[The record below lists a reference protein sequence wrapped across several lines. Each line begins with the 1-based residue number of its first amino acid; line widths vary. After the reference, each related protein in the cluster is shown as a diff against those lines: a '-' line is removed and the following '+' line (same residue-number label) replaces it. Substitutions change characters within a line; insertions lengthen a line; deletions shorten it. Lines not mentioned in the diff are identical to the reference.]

1 MPVINIH
8 DTKTHF
14 SKLIE
19 RVTAGEEIIIS
30 RAGKPV
36 AKLVSYHEDE
46 TTRQPGFWKDRVV
59 MAPDF
64 DELPSEFAAAFQG
77 DLP

>member
-1 MPVINIH
+1 MQVLNIH

-30 RAGKPV
+30 KAGVPV
-36 AKLVSYHEDE
+36 AKLVAYHEDE
-46 TTRQPGFWKDRVV
+46 TPRKPGFWKDRVV
-59 MAPDF
+59 ISPDF
-64 DELPSEFAAAFQG
+64 DELPPEISAAFLG
-77 DLP
+77 NLP

>member
-1 MPVINIH
+1 MHVLNIH

-30 RAGKPV
+30 KAGKPV

-46 TTRQPGFWKDRVV
+46 TPRKPGFWKGQVV

-64 DELPSEFAAAFQG
+64 DELPPEIALAFRG
-77 DLP
+77 ERP

>member
-1 MPVINIH
+1 MQVLNIH

-14 SKLIE
+14 SKLIQ
-19 RVTAGEEIIIS
+19 RVAAGEEIIIS
-30 RAGKPV
+30 KAGKPV

-46 TTRQPGFWKDRVV
+46 TPRCPGFWKDKVV

-64 DELPSEFAAAFQG
+64 DELPPGIAAAFQG
-77 DLP
+77 EQP

>member
-1 MPVINIH
+1 MQVLNIH

-30 RAGKPV
+30 KAGVPV
-36 AKLVSYHEDE
+36 AKLVSYQEDE
-46 TTRQPGFWKDRVV
+46 TPRKPGFW
-59 MAPDF
+59 
-64 DELPSEFAAAFQG
+64 
-77 DLP
+77 

>member
-1 MPVINIH
+1 VQVLNIH

-30 RAGKPV
+30 KAGVPV

-46 TTRQPGFWKDRVV
+46 TPRAPGFWKDRVV
-59 MAPDF
+59 IASDF
-64 DELPSEFAAAFQG
+64 DELPPELSAAFRG

>member
-1 MPVINIH
+1 MQVLNIH

-30 RAGKPV
+30 KAGVPV

-46 TTRQPGFWKDRVV
+46 TPRTPGFWKDRVV
-59 MAPDF
+59 IAPDF
-64 DELPSEFAAAFQG
+64 DELSPQLAAAFRG
-77 DLP
+77 DLS

>member
-1 MPVINIH
+1 MQILNIH
-8 DTKTHF
+8 NTKTHF

-30 RAGKPV
+30 KAGVPV
-36 AKLVSYHEDE
+36 AKLVSYHEEE
-46 TTRQPGFWKDRVV
+46 TARTPGFWKGRVV

-64 DELPSEFAAAFQG
+64 DELPAEISAAFRG
-77 DLP
+77 ELP

>member
-1 MPVINIH
+1 MQVLNIH

-14 SKLIE
+14 SRLIE
-19 RVTAGEEIIIS
+19 RVTSGEEIIIS
-30 RAGKPV
+30 KAGKPV

-46 TTRQPGFWKDRVV
+46 TPRTPGFWKDRVV

-64 DELPSEFAAAFQG
+64 DELPPELAAAFRG
-77 DLP
+77 DFP

>member
-1 MPVINIH
+1 MQVLNIH

-30 RAGKPV
+30 RAGVPV

-46 TTRQPGFWKDRVV
+46 TPRIPGFWKDRVV
-59 MAPDF
+59 ISPDF
-64 DELPSEFAAAFQG
+64 DELPPEIAAAFRGELQ
-77 DLP
+77 

>member
-1 MPVINIH
+1 MQVLNIH

-30 RAGKPV
+30 RAGVPV
-36 AKLVSYHEDE
+36 AKLVSYHEEE
-46 TTRQPGFWKDRVV
+46 TPRTPGYWKDRVF
-59 MAPDF
+59 MSPDF
-64 DELPSEFAAAFQG
+64 DELPTEISAAFRG
-77 DLP
+77 ELP